1 MSHPDRAGPA
11 TRAPPRGIP
20 LRMTDETN
28 HAAPEAGTTRRR
40 FLQTAAT
47 GMGTLAA
54 LATAP
59 ELAAQGKPN
68 QQNKVQLSPI
78 NNTATEQASQTPGP
92 FLPPGRRI
100 GYAIVG
106 IGRLSIDQILPAFA
120 ASKYCKPVALVSG
133 HRDKALKIAAQ
144 YGIPESNITDYQNY
158 ERLKD
163 MPGVEAIYIV
173 LPNSMHKEFVVR
185 GARIGKHI
193 LCEKPMAT
201 SAADCEAMIAACK
214 QANVRLMIAYR
225 QQYEPMNRF
234 LQETVKAG
242 KLGKVRSVVASN
254 SQNEGDPT
262 QWRLKRALAGGGCL
276 PDVGVYCLNATRFL
290 TDEEPEEVTAM
301 TVQPKDDPRF
311 AEVESRCSFVLR
323 FPSGMVATLT
333 TAYDVHHSSFL
344 RMEGTEAMAEMDP
357 AFGYH
362 GARLRFSKLGD
373 ADSFGLPGTS
383 GTPQQRKDVTIE
395 PDLPDKDQ
403 FALEMDHFSQC
414 VLNNRQPRTPGEEGL
429 QDQRV
434 MDAIYK
440 SAATGKAVRIPPPP
454 GPTRGPMLDQQ
465 S

>member
-1 MSHPDRAGPA
+1 
-11 TRAPPRGIP
+11 
-20 LRMTDETN
+20 MTDETN
-28 HAAPEAGTTRRR
+28 HPAGTTRRR
-40 FLQTAAT
+40 FLQSAAT
-47 GMGTLAA
+47 GVGTLAA

-59 ELAAQGKPN
+59 ELAAQQSPN
-68 QQNKVQLSPI
+68 AQNKVQLSPI
-78 NNTATEQASQTPGP
+78 HNTTTEQAAQTPGP
-92 FLPPGRRI
+92 YLPPGRRV

-106 IGRLSIDQILPAFA
+106 LGRLSIDQILPAFA
-120 ASKYCKPVALVSG
+120 TSKYCKPVALVSG
-133 HRDKALKIAAQ
+133 DRNKAMKLAAQ
-144 YGIPESNITDYQNY
+144 YGIPDTNITDYQNY

-163 MPGVEAIYIV
+163 MPGVDAIYIV
-173 LPNSMHKEFVVR
+173 LPNSMHKEFTVR
-185 GARIGKHI
+185 GAKIGKHI

-201 SAADCEAMIAACK
+201 SAADCEAMIDACK

-225 QQYEPMNRF
+225 QQYEPMNLF
-234 LQETVKAG
+234 LQSTVQAG

-290 TDEEPEEVTAM
+290 TNEEPEEVTAM
-301 TVQPKDDPRF
+301 IVQPKDDPRF

-323 FPSGMVATLT
+323 FPSGMIATLT

-362 GARLRFSKLGD
+362 GAKLRFSKLGE
-373 ADSFGLPGTS
+373 ADSFGLPGNSTD
-383 GTPQQRKDVTIE
+383 PKERKEVE
-395 PDLPDKDQ
+395 FHPELPDKDQ
-403 FALEMDHFSQC
+403 FAIEMDHFSQC
-414 VLNNRQPRTPGEEGL
+414 VMNNRQPRTPGEEGL
-429 QDQRV
+429 QDQRI

-440 SAATGKAVRIPPPP
+440 SAATGRAVRIPQPT
-454 GPTRGPMLDQQ
+454 GPTRGPMPEQN

>member
-1 MSHPDRAGPA
+1 MSHPDNPPLA
-11 TRAPPRGIP
+11 TPDTSAGIP
-20 LRMTDETN
+20 TRMTDETT
-28 HAAPEAGTTRRR
+28 HLPAETGTTRRS

-54 LATAP
+54 LTAAP
-59 ELAAQGKPN
+59 GLAAQQNPN
-68 QQNKVQLSPI
+68 AQNKVQLSPI
-78 NNTATEQASQTPGP
+78 NNTATEQSSKTPGP
-92 FLPPGRRI
+92 YLPPGRRV

-120 ASKYCKPVALVSG
+120 TSKYCKPVALVSG
-133 HRDKALKIAAQ
+133 DRNKASRIAAQ
-144 YGIPESNITDYQNY
+144 YGIPDSNITDYQNY

-163 MPGVEAIYIV
+163 MPGVEAIYVV
-173 LPNSMHKEFVVR
+173 LPNSMHKEFTVR

-201 SAADCEAMIAACK
+201 SSADCEAMIAACK

-242 KLGKVRSVVASN
+242 KLGKVRSVIASH

-276 PDVGVYCLNATRFL
+276 PDVGVYCLNGTRFL

-311 AEVESRCSFVLR
+311 AEVESRCSFLLR

-333 TAYDVHHSSFL
+333 CAYDVHHSSFL

-362 GARLRFSKLGD
+362 GAKLRFSKLGE
-373 ADSFGLPGTS
+373 ADCFGIAGTS
-383 GTPQQRKDVTIE
+383 GDPKERKEVE
-395 PDLPDKDQ
+395 FHPEMPDKDQ

-414 VLNNRQPRTPGEEGL
+414 VMNNRQPRTPGEEGL
-429 QDQRV
+429 QDQRI

-440 SAATGKAVRIPPPP
+440 SAATGHTVRIPPPN
-454 GPTRGPMLDQQ
+454 GPTRGPLPEQNG
-465 S
+465 